1 MKYTTTLAV
10 VLLFAFALSC
20 TQKIEPTT
28 EGSVEKTTSN
38 TEEANMYKASELA
51 QLMRDMYDSNMEM
64 KKQIMEGNLPESFPE
79 DFAKIHSAIATD
91 PTVKTDAFHG
101 MADYF
106 VENMKAIEA
115 ADSVQIISS
124 FNTMVNTCV
133 SCHQM
138 YCKGPIPKIKKLYI
152 PEV

>member
-1 MKYTTTLAV
+1 MKYLSTLV
-10 VLLFAFALSC
+10 IVLLFAFALSC
-20 TQKIEPTT
+20 TQKTEPVA
-28 EGSVEKTTSN
+28 EEPVEETASN
-38 TEEANMYKASELA
+38 AEAANMYKASELA
-51 QLMRDMYDSNMEM
+51 QLMRNMYDSNMEM
-64 KKQIMEGNLPESFPE
+64 KKQIMEGKLPESFPE
-79 DFAKIHSAIATD
+79 DFAKIHSAVATD

-106 VENMKAIEA
+106 VENMKAIEE
-115 ADSVQIISS
+115 ADSTQIISS
-124 FNTMVNTCV
+124 FNNMVNTCV

>member
-1 MKYTTTLAV
+1 MKYISILAI

-20 TQKIEPTT
+20 TQK
-28 EGSVEKTTSN
+28 VETN
-38 TEEANMYKASELA
+38 TEEPVEETVSSDEPKMYEASELA
-51 QLMRDMYDSNMEM
+51 QLMRDMYDSNLEM
-64 KKQIMEGNLPESFPE
+64 KKQIMEGKLPESFPE
-79 DFAKIHSAIATD
+79 DFDNIHSAVATD
-91 PTVKTDAFHG
+91 STVKTDAFYG

-106 VENMKAIEA
+106 VENMKAIEE